1 MNDMELFLNYG
12 AVVKIRKYYRDDLYK
27 FCKLIIKLGFLN
39 EYIKYFL
46 VNMEIVEAFNKD
58 NSKMTRGQLIDYVKK
73 MSNVELL
80 NLLEESF
87 CDTMFWHLVDINEG
101 KQSEI
106 CLEYQYSKGFT
117 FGKKQDY
124 INYDETIKILSVDE
138 LIFACGKEDEF
149 NLSYI
154 ETSFLEE
161 LKDDKEL
168 AVELTDF
175 CEWYE
180 WELVKYSNGLYNI
193 LDLQTEELVGYFG
206 NEENENGSLRDC
218 IERVFYRMVDY
229 FTDEEEHEDLEYV
242 EKDIN
247 TFIKLGKQYNLYN
260 DKNIKYL
267 QDWFEEEKKYLEK
280 I

>member
-1 MNDMELFLNYG
+1 MNNMELFLNYG

-58 NSKMTRGQLIDYVKK
+58 NSKMTRGQLIDYVNK

-101 KQSEI
+101 KQNEI

-138 LIFACGKEDEF
+138 LIFACSKEDEF
-149 NLSYI
+149 NLGYI
-154 ETSFLEE
+154 ETSFMEE

-229 FTDEEEHEDLEYV
+229 FTDEEEHEDLDYV

-267 QDWFEEEKKYLEK
+267 QNWFEEEKKYLEK
-280 I
+280 V